1 MEVKS
6 HDYDS
11 VLKQQITPFADN
23 LAWRNC
29 QDRCSESG
37 NSRTAMC
44 ADSGQSE
51 TGLFIPVGLIQFGKV
66 FSTYGEGV
74 IIIRHHASRP
84 LALADD
90 CWYLLEASLTYSSSG
105 SGVRCLCVGLPSRVA
120 SFDGATFDE
129 NWASLTCDVAL
140 ATRSAPSNALS
151 TIRPRRCGADLC
163 SHLHLKTWIA
173 FHREN
178 AVRFRV
184 SGSYLLVSTM
194 NVWNKLRIALIGQST
209 FAAEV
214 YKLLKKDGHK
224 IVGVFT
230 IPDKNNR
237 EDPLATTA
245 SADDTP
251 VYKVKAWRK
260 AGKPL
265 QDVIDSYKEV
275 GADLNV
281 LPFCSQFIP
290 MDVINFP
297 KHKSICYHPSLL
309 PKHRGVSAISW
320 TLISGDKEAGFSVF
334 WADDGLDTGPIL
346 LQKTCS
352 VESNDTVDT
361 LYNKF
366 LYPEGILSMAEAV
379 DKVSKGTAPRIP
391 QIEKGASYEPSL
403 GKKELQMVNLLQP
416 ALNIHNFIRGL
427 DSAPGAWTLVNNQ
440 EVKLFGS
447 SLWSE
452 SEPQGQTV
460 EIGENTGKGI
470 IHDKGLLLIGS
481 DGKMVNIQRIQVEG
495 KMIQASNYG
504 KAEKS
509 RESLQLTE
517 EEKSIVSAL
526 NQIWTGILNIEINKQ
541 TDFFSTGAG
550 SMDIVRLVEEIR
562 EKLGIQMQNEDL
574 FMASL
579 FQEFADA
586 VVLKSRGG
594 SKKDLTYNRISL
606 NANNMD
612 INFPNQLFINGQF
625 VDSEHGK
632 VLADLMD
639 EHKEELATIESI
651 DSGAVYTL
659 ALKTHVGMSIETWRY
674 FAGWCDKIHGTTIPI
689 NHARPNRNL
698 TFTKKEPIGVCGLIT
713 PWNYPLMMLS
723 WKMAPCLAAGNTVV
737 MKPAQVSPLT
747 ALKFAELTLKAGI
760 PPGVINIL
768 PGTGSETGNAI
779 AHHPDVRKLGFTG
792 STSVGQVIMKSCADS
807 NLKKVSLELG
817 GKSPLIIFDDC
828 DLERAVRMG
837 MSGVF
842 FNKGENCIA
851 AGRLFVESSIH
862 DVFVKRVIE
871 ETKKMV
877 IGDPLN
883 RSTSHGPQNHKAHFD
898 KLLEYISL
906 GVKEG
911 AKLEYGGKRIDR
923 PGFFLEPTIFTNVED
938 HMYIAQ
944 EESFGPIMVISK
956 FTSGDID
963 AVLKRA
969 NNTEFGLA
977 SGVFT
982 RDINRALYVAEKIDA
997 GTVFVNTYNKTD
1009 VAAPFG
1015 GFKQSGFGKDLGMEA
1030 LHEYLKT
1037 KCVTLEY

>member
-1 MEVKS
+1 
-6 HDYDS
+6 
-11 VLKQQITPFADN
+11 
-23 LAWRNC
+23 
-29 QDRCSESG
+29 
-37 NSRTAMC
+37 
-44 ADSGQSE
+44 
-51 TGLFIPVGLIQFGKV
+51 
-66 FSTYGEGV
+66 
-74 IIIRHHASRP
+74 
-84 LALADD
+84 
-90 CWYLLEASLTYSSSG
+90 
-105 SGVRCLCVGLPSRVA
+105 
-120 SFDGATFDE
+120 
-129 NWASLTCDVAL
+129 
-140 ATRSAPSNALS
+140 
-151 TIRPRRCGADLC
+151 
-163 SHLHLKTWIA
+163 
-173 FHREN
+173 
-178 AVRFRV
+178 
-184 SGSYLLVSTM
+184 
-194 NVWNKLRIALIGQST
+194 
-209 FAAEV
+209 
-214 YKLLKKDGHK
+214 
-224 IVGVFT
+224 
-230 IPDKNNR
+230 
-237 EDPLATTA
+237 
-245 SADDTP
+245 
-251 VYKVKAWRK
+251 
-260 AGKPL
+260 
-265 QDVIDSYKEV
+265 
-275 GADLNV
+275 
-281 LPFCSQFIP
+281 
-290 MDVINFP
+290 
-297 KHKSICYHPSLL
+297 
-309 PKHRGVSAISW
+309 
-320 TLISGDKEAGFSVF
+320 
-334 WADDGLDTGPIL
+334 
-346 LQKTCS
+346 
-352 VESNDTVDT
+352 
-361 LYNKF
+361 
-366 LYPEGILSMAEAV
+366 MAEAV

-452 SEPQGQTV
+452 SEPQGQPV
-460 EIGENTGKGI
+460 EIGENTGRGI

-632 VLADLMD
+632 VLDTINPNDESIICQVQSASEADVDKGVQAAKRAFEEGEWSKMNARDRGTLLFRLADLMD
-639 EHKEELATIESI
+639 EHKEELATIESL

-779 AHHPDVRKLGFTG
+779 AQHPDVRKLGFTG
-792 STSVGQVIMKSCADS
+792 STSVGQVIMKSCANS

-828 DLERAVRMG
+828 DLERAVRMVYEQINFG
-837 MSGVF
+837 F
-842 FNKGENCIA
+842 IK
-851 AGRLFVESSIH
+851 L
-862 DVFVKRVIE
+862 
-871 ETKKMV
+871 V

-883 RSTSHGPQNHKAHFD
+883 RSTSHGPQNHKAHFE

-938 HMYIAQ
+938 HMFIAQ

-1015 GFKQSGFGKDLGMEA
+1015 GFKQSGFGKDLVLKRANNTEFGLASGVFTRDINRALYVAEKIDAGTVFVNTYNKTDVAAPFGGFKQSGFGKDLGSQPCVDDLESSNCSLRQPSGMSSA
-1030 LHEYLKT
+1030 QPSKSLQHPFDLLCT
-1037 KCVTLEY
+1037 